1 MSHLA
6 PAEIVDAVDGALAP
20 DRLAHAREC
29 APCREEIDRAG
40 AMLGRVRAVDAPE
53 PSPLFWDHFSARVRD
68 AIASERPRRRQ
79 GHWGPRV
86 WAPLG
91 AAAALAL
98 GIGLAR
104 THVAPSYVAPSE
116 VESSHVAPSPVAPP
130 HVEWRVEDPWLVV
143 SDLAGDMEWSEAE
156 AAGFSL
162 QPGAAEHALL
172 QLSDDQQQ
180 ELVRLLETEIDRL
193 RSRG

>member
-1 MSHLA
+1 MSHLT

-29 APCREEIDRAG
+29 APCHGEIQRAG
-40 AMLGRVRAVDAPE
+40 VTLGRVRAVDAPE

-68 AIASERPRRRQ
+68 AIAAERPQRGQAR
-79 GHWGPRV
+79 WGPRV

-104 THVAPSYVAPSE
+104 T
-116 VESSHVAPSPVAPP
+116 PVAPP
-130 HVEWRVEDPWLVV
+130 PVEPSHVESTQHAAPRHVESHADDPWLVV

-162 QPGAAEHALL
+162 RPGAAEHALL